1 MKNTDKDKLLDAN
14 KNLEALKKQIEQ
26 LEDKIENYEHNENA
40 LLQDKEKLYKL
51 YEAGYIDSDGE
62 IKES

>member
-1 MKNTDKDKLLDAN
+1 MENTDKDKLLDAN

-40 LLQDKEKLYKL
+40 LLQDKENSTNYMKLDILTLMEK
-51 YEAGYIDSDGE
+51 
-62 IKES
+62 